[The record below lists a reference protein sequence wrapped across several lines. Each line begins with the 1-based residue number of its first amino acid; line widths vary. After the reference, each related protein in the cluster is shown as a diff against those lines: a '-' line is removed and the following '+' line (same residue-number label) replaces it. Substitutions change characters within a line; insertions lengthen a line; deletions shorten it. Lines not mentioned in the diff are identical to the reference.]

1 MNKIIALMLAG
12 ALALPL
18 AACQTK
24 QQTGAL
30 FGGAIGGLLGSQ
42 FGEGQGKVGA
52 AVAGTILGAALG
64 SEVGKSMDATDE
76 LKAEKA
82 LETSVT
88 GQPTTWVNPDS
99 GSQVTV
105 TPTRTYYVD
114 ENVSPTGEIAPCRE
128 FTTEV
133 MVGGQKQDAYG
144 TACRQ
149 ADGSWKIVQ

>member
-1 MNKIIALMLAG
+1 MNRVVAMLLAG
-12 ALALPL
+12 ILILPL

-42 FGEGQGKVGA
+42 FGEGQGQVAAAVLGTVLGA
-52 AVAGTILGAALG
+52 AVG
-64 SEVGKSMDATDE
+64 SEVGRSMDATDE
-76 LKAEKA
+76 LKAKQA
-82 LETSVT
+82 LETSPT

-99 GSQVTV
+99 GNEVTV
-105 TPTRTYYVD
+105 TPTRTYYVED
-114 ENVSPTGEIAPCRE
+114 NVSPTGEIAPCRE

-133 MVGGQKQDAYG
+133 MVGGKKQDAYG

-149 ADGSWKIVQ
+149 TDGSWKIVQ